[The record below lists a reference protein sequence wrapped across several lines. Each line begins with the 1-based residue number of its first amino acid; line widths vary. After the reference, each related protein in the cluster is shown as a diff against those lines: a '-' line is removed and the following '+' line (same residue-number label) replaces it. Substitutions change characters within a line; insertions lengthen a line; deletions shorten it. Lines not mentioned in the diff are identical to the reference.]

1 MLVSSKVVN
10 KKFYN
15 IEFEEKVLS
24 IGRVVKVVKGGR
36 IFSFSVLV
44 AIGSKNGCFG
54 VGLGKA
60 LEINEA
66 RKKAINNAKKNLYQ
80 IVLTKDKTIP
90 HAVEAKCGATRVVI
104 RPAQVGRGI
113 IAGGAM
119 RTILDCLGLR
129 DVVAKCVGSSNVYNL
144 SYATVKALLKLKS
157 SKYYAGLKKNNKK
170 LDFNIAELEDNGG
183 ETIESTVEE

>member
-90 HAVEAKCGATRVVI
+90 HTVEAKCGATRVVI

-170 LDFNIAELEDNGG
+170 LDFNIAELEDNGS